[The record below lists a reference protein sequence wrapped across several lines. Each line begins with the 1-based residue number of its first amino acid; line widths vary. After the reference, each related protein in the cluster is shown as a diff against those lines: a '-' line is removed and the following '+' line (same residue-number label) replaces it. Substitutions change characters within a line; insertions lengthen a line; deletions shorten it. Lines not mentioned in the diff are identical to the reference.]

1 MANFKKLR
9 TVTLTDETSGTGI
22 TYVGMAK
29 IPALMTL
36 TQASAKP
43 MWQITKYVKTGTTTV
58 ITKQL
63 FPLDSAAGY
72 SEDMLFIWD
81 NRASLT
87 YDA

>member
-22 TYVGMAK
+22 TYVGVAK
-29 IPALMTL
+29 INAGMTL

-43 MWQITKYVKTGTTTV
+43 MWQITKYAKTGTTTV

-63 FPLDSAAGY
+63 FPLDSNAGY